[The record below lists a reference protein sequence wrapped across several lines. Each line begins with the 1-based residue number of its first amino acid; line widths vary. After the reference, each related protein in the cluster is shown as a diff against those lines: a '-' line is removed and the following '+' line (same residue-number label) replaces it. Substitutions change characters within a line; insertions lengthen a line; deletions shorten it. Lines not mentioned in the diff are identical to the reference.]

1 MNIFVCSFLV
11 KFTNIYMHVD
21 PNLGLKVVSFLM
33 SQYNLTSDGGY
44 PKCMGRPPPI
54 LHNFF
59 LQVTS
64 HVFEN
69 DRKWEVDIF
78 LYGIVYYT
86 WV

>member
-1 MNIFVCSFLV
+1 M
-11 KFTNIYMHVD
+11 
-21 PNLGLKVVSFLM
+21 VVTR
-33 SQYNLTSDGGY
+33 NAWED
-44 PKCMGRPPPI
+44 PPPI